1 MMKNLIDRRAV
12 YHRVV
17 DRNGRDDSWIMM
29 VHGFTHNSHYFSVQ
43 VSDFQKDENGI

>member
-1 MMKNLIDRRAV
+1 
-12 YHRVV
+12 
-17 DRNGRDDSWIMM
+17 M